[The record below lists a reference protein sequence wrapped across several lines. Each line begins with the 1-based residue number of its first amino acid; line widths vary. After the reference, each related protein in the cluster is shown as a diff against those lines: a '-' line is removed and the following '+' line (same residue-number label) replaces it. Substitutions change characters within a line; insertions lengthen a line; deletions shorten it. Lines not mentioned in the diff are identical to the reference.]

1 MVLIVTVSMNKDCT
15 QLKQH
20 INRLEGQL
28 NAVKAELGTDNPDCK
43 KVCSVLFAASRS
55 FQSLKYR
62 VMRSL
67 ILTNTKDES
76 PIFLDSLETIL
87 TLTK

>member
-1 MVLIVTVSMNKDCT
+1 MTKKCI

-28 NAVKAELGTDNPDCK
+28 NAVKNALDDKTPDCK

-55 FQSLKYR
+55 FQSLKQK
-62 VMRSL
+62 MMLNL
-67 ILTNTKDES
+67 ILENTKDTS
-76 PIFLDSLETIL
+76 PAFLQSLDTIL